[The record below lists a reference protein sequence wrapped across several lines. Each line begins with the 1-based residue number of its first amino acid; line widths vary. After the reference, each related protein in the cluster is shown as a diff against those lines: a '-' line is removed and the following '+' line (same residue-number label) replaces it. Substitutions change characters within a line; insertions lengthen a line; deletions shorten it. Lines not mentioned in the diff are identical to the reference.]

1 MVGVIRGIG
10 IGGMKARRVVFV
22 VRMLA
27 HVVVGEVPE
36 DADRLSRNQ
45 HDNRNQHQ
53 NGSPLGRET
62 STSNHRHSLS
72 PRPIGRCAL

>member
-1 MVGVIRGIG
+1 MVGVIRSIG
-10 IGGMKARRVVFV
+10 IGDMKPRRVVFV

-36 DADRLSRNQ
+36 DADRLSRDQ

-53 NGSPLGRET
+53 NGRPLGRE
-62 STSNHRHSLS
+62 TSNHRHSLS